1 MNITGLIFI
10 IIGLYIFSE
19 LNRKIIGIIIIGVG
33 LHSITYQYKLKSI
46 HYQEQMTNWKTEQSL
61 KLHSYFKKDFGN
73 PWISINQEN
82 GFAIWK
88 KTNKQNIYDKIIVK
102 DSLVQYSINDKNYEH
117 SLHLYIQIYIPSNM
131 LNNILNMYKTVSY
144 SKPMYMLH
152 IISDNIKNGNNTLLS
167 ILQDIHKN
175 QINNN
180 NQSINDLIKLNK
192 NIYKMYIESKQLY

>member
-33 LHSITYQYKLKSI
+33 LHSITYEYKLKSI

-102 DSLVQYSINDKNYEH
+102 DSLVQFTINDKNYEH
-117 SLHLYIQIYIPSNM
+117 SLHLYIQIYIPSNI

>member
-10 IIGLYIFSE
+10 IFGLYIFSE
-19 LNRKIIGIIIIGVG
+19 LNRKIIGILIIGVG

-102 DSLVQYSINDKNYEH
+102 DSLVQFTINDKNYEY
-117 SLHLYIQIYIPSNM
+117 SLHLYIQIYIPSSI

-152 IISDNIKNGNNTLLS
+152 IISDNIKNGNNTLLL
-167 ILQDIHKN
+167 ILKDIHKN
-175 QINNN
+175 NINNE
-180 NQSINDLIKLNK
+180 NQSLNNLIKLNK
-192 NIYKMYIESKQLY
+192 FIYKMNIESKKVY